1 MRSLQPSGL
10 VLCLL
15 SILAVWCPLR
25 AASEWFDPAVLHQV
39 RIRLPAEEW
48 TTLRKEAPDIL
59 AQLGP
64 ARTNGLA
71 PRAYQDHRAEL
82 EFDGK
87 TWSGVTVR
95 KRGFIGSVSR
105 DRPGFNVEFPDAPD
119 RRGPGGWR
127 KLTLA
132 NTQQD
137 ASSSHL
143 SLANGLFREM
153 GVPAA
158 RTALAR
164 VEVNG
169 ELLGVYTVIE
179 PVDREFLA
187 RHFGDGNGPMWEGA
201 LTDLRPE
208 WLGMFEAKR
217 GTKPEDL
224 EILKK
229 VAGLLAQKPA
239 VDWTEVE
246 KFVDLDRFLTFWAA
260 EMLVDHWD
268 GYANNGN
275 NYFIHRRA
283 SDGRL
288 VFVPWGA
295 DQCLGSPNPFT
306 PARAPVSVRATGLLC
321 RLLYLDPVWREKYR
335 ARVRQLLDSAWDE
348 TRWVGEV
355 ERLDRL
361 VGTNAWAGVTG
372 RRAVVQRTKEFMR
385 KRKTGLRKDLA
396 GEAPAWTFPEK
407 TNTLVRLWGKVT
419 ADFDTTFQ
427 AKLPVNWFT
436 NGTVDLRL
444 ELDGKPRPFTKAGV
458 AVSRALDSRD
468 TNKVSVNV
476 LGMHGIAA
484 FLVPSVQ
491 VWREE
496 FEPGRT
502 VKVDFFANQGFFFE
516 GMPMAEGGGA
526 GLLSGT
532 IRLDEASTREGDRV
546 RGRLEAEV
554 WQFPK

>member
-1 MRSLQPSGL
+1 MKSKLTSGVFL
-10 VLCLL
+10 WLL
-15 SILAVWCPLR
+15 SFLAVCCPLR
-25 AASEWFDPAVLHQV
+25 GDSEWFDPSVLHQV
-39 RIRLPAEEW
+39 RIRLPDAEW
-48 TTLRKEAPDIL
+48 SALRKEAPDVL

-71 PRAYQDHRAEL
+71 PRAYRDHRAEF

-87 TWSGVTVR
+87 AWPGVTVR

-105 DRPGFNVEFPDAPD
+105 ERPGFNVEFPDAPD

-169 ELLGVYTVIE
+169 EALGVYTLVE
-179 PVDREFLA
+179 PVDREFLL
-187 RHFGDGNGPMWEGA
+187 RNFGGRDGALWEGA
-201 LTDLRPE
+201 LTDFRPE

-217 GTKPEDL
+217 GTTPEDL
-224 EILKK
+224 GILRRL
-229 VAGLLAQKPA
+229 AELLARRPA
-239 VDWTEVE
+239 VDWAEVE
-246 KFVDLDRFLTFWAA
+246 RIVDLDRFLTFWAA
-260 EMLVDHWD
+260 EVLVDHWD

-288 VFVPWGA
+288 VFIPWGA

-306 PARAPVSVRATGLLC
+306 PARAPGSVRATGLLC
-321 RLLYLDPVWREKYR
+321 RTLYLDPVWRERYR
-335 ARVRQLLDSAWDE
+335 ARVRQLLDASWDDA
-348 TRWVGEV
+348 RWVGEV

-372 RRAVVQRTKEFMR
+372 RRVVVQRTKEFIR
-385 KRKTGLRKDLA
+385 KRKASLRKDLA

-407 TNTLVRLWGKVT
+407 TNTLVRLWGRVT

-427 AKLPVNWFT
+427 SKLPVNWFT

-468 TNKVSVNV
+468 TNRISVNV
-476 LGMHGIAA
+476 LGMHGISA

-491 VWREE
+491 IWREE
-496 FEPGRT
+496 FQPGRT
-502 VKVDFFANQGFFFE
+502 LRVDFFGNQGFFFE

-526 GLLSGT
+526 GLLAGT
-532 IRLDEASTREGDRV
+532 LHLEEAGVAEGDRV
-546 RGRLEAEV
+546 RGRLDVEV